1 MENQR
6 FFLYL
11 ALAFLL
17 YIIWLTWQQEHA
29 PKPVTQQDNGQQ
41 ISELNGVDGENNYE
55 DSADLPE
62 KKYTFVLMF

>member
-17 YIIWLTWQQEHA
+17 YIIWLTWQQEQA
-29 PKPVTQQDNGQQ
+29 L
-41 ISELNGVDGENNYE
+41 E
-55 DSADLPE
+55 
-62 KKYTFVLMF
+62 